1 MDNLKKYLRTKGIY
15 AVIAAAMLIA
25 VLLGAEY
32 YMDIKDDD
40 EEARKLVDRELRIAE
55 MKIMWELWDIEA
67 QMSDLAIKANQ
78 PR

>member
-1 MDNLKKYLRTKGIY
+1 MDSINRYLRTKGIY
-15 AVIAAAMLIA
+15 AVIAAAVLIA

-55 MKIMWELWDIEA
+55 MRNENHVGVVGHRNPDE
-67 QMSDLAIKANQ
+67 
-78 PR
+78 

>member
-1 MDNLKKYLRTKGIY
+1 MDTIHRYLRTKGIY

-40 EEARKLVDRELRIAE
+40 DEARKLVDRELRIA
-55 MKIMWELWDIEA
+55 
-67 QMSDLAIKANQ
+67 
-78 PR
+78 